1 MFASMRATNS
11 KFWVL
16 EEIQLSNCGNLVSQC
31 QWASSRAMLQKFNRV
46 NGVTSIRLISLVPQ
60 WMELWRYGS
69 RIAWHLSTRLRMAR
83 LSTKPSGIQP
93 TKAFLQVAQP
103 INLSESGIPGLE
115 KMSRRSMH
123 IQMMS
128 WVSISTSMRISS
140 RHHLQTTWSK
150 FLICVPTWTSLWWCW
165 WVTS

>member
-1 MFASMRATNS
+1 
-11 KFWVL
+11 
-16 EEIQLSNCGNLVSQC
+16 
-31 QWASSRAMLQKFNRV
+31 
-46 NGVTSIRLISLVPQ
+46 
-60 WMELWRYGS
+60 MELWRYGS
-69 RIAWHLSTRLRMAR
+69 QIAWHLSTRLRMAR

-128 WVSISTSMRISS
+128 WVSILTSMRILS
-140 RHHLQTTWSK
+140 RRHLLTTLSK
-150 FLICVPTWTSLWWCW
+150 FLIYVPTWTSHWWCW
-165 WVTS
+165 WVTSLLFEKLSSRPIMRISLRAQAMTWVSWFGTATLNRKSTSLSIILSLSQG

>member
-1 MFASMRATNS
+1 
-11 KFWVL
+11 
-16 EEIQLSNCGNLVSQC
+16 
-31 QWASSRAMLQKFNRV
+31 
-46 NGVTSIRLISLVPQ
+46 
-60 WMELWRYGS
+60 MELWRYGS
-69 RIAWHLSTRLRMAR
+69 RIACHLSIRLRMAR

-103 INLSESGIPGLE
+103 INLSESGILGLE

-140 RHHLQTTWSK
+140 RHHLQTTLSK
-150 FLICVPTWTSLWWCW
+150 FLIYVPTWTSLWWCW
-165 WVTS
+165 WVTSSLFEKLNSRPIMRISLRVQAMTWVSWFGTATLNRKSTSLSIILSLSQG